1 MREKTKNHSLTNKLS
16 SKRVYYCDIII
27 RTAII
32 MNISF
37 YLLDYEAL
45 KKLEVEDENEDGKA
59 KDFKD
64 QSTQFN
70 YMIIINGLYH
80 VLIYSKT

>member
-1 MREKTKNHSLTNKLS
+1 MQHLMRKETKNHSLTNKLS

-27 RTAII
+27 RSAAII

-70 YMIIINGLYH
+70 YMIIING
-80 VLIYSKT
+80 